1 MRLGVNVSEP
11 TVIFDGSFTSP
22 RLDHPEC
29 VVVGP
34 DGALWCGGE
43 LGQIY
48 RIEGQQIEQVAS
60 TGGFTLGLAFDEV
73 GNLFICDLAAP
84 CLWRLDANSGVLEV
98 FADSVDGHELLTPNY
113 PLVLPDGSLLVS
125 DSGRANEPRVGLVRF
140 DASGAGRIWHE
151 QPLNFANGLA
161 MSPDVSTVYV
171 AETWAGRILAID
183 IDEHLM
189 PRGPARVHAELD
201 GYLPDG
207 VAVDPAGVVYV
218 GCYEPSAILRIPQAG
233 QVELFAHDE
242 SAHMLCHPTN
252 LAFRGS
258 ELIVSNLGRWHL
270 TGFDLA

>member
-11 TVIFDGSFTSP
+11 KLIFDGSFTSP
-22 RLDHPEC
+22 RLDHAEC

-48 RIEGQQIEQVAS
+48 RIDGQQIEQVAS
-60 TGGFTLGLAFDEV
+60 TGGFTLGLAFDKV
-73 GNLFICDLAAP
+73 GNLFICDHATP
-84 CLWRLDANSGVLEV
+84 SVWRLDASSGALEV
-98 FADSVDGHELLTPNY
+98 FADSVEGHELLTPNY

-125 DSGRANEPRVGLVRF
+125 DSGRASEPHVGLVRF
-140 DASGAGRIWHE
+140 DASGAGCIWHE

-161 MSPDVSTVYV
+161 LSPDKSTVYV

-183 IDEHLM
+183 IDEHLIA
-189 PRGPARVHAELD
+189 RGSTRVHAELG

-207 VAVDPAGVVYV
+207 LAIDRSGVIYVA
-218 GCYEPSAILRIPQAG
+218 CYEPSAILRIPRAG
-233 QVELFAHDE
+233 HVELFAHDE
-242 SAHMLCHPTN
+242 YAYTLCHPTN
-252 LAFRGS
+252 LALRGS
-258 ELIVSNLGRWHL
+258 ELIASNFGRWHL